1 MAQLMTTTS
10 NARPRNVK
18 PGTILIE
25 TDTGRLI
32 VWDGQAWRLF
42 APSATLDQSFQ
53 NARSVY
59 IQGSIND
66 SGNKTQSTLRS
77 LANDPLLQSNPD
89 QLTISMWFC
98 SYAYSRSTRAAG
110 CTPNGGTILRTDNSS
125 AHADTALQIKPN
137 GVFFTSSEDASGHQR
152 LSGTWLTSHDVLDD
166 RWHHLVITIRSELG
180 DQNNLGTNTDTNLNN
195 KLYCKVYVDGQILT
209 TTTGVTEVVR
219 HMRQSYS
226 THYVLGYASKY
237 NIGFRLGPWQ
247 VDNAPQHQRDPF
259 CGWVDEYAWWDTEL
273 QADEITSMYN
283 GGVSVDLSKDYQ
295 NYTSKNNLHHW
306 YRMGDDQPVTD
317 RQVVTG
323 SVKDHGVVG
332 VRWDLHPYQQY
343 NGSTTYPWTNP
354 SSKAGYIFPRYFH
367 PCQPSGWTSSV
378 FPGYFPW
385 IPGPIFSDFTPSI
398 DGITTTRPD
407 AMLLYHGLGVPQ
419 HNHPIHN
426 ATGDG
431 YSDLYP
437 FGSGADIK

>member
-59 IQGSIND
+59 IQGSRND
-66 SGNKTQSTLRS
+66 SGHKTQSTLRS
-77 LANDPLLQSNPD
+77 NAGDPLLQSNPD

-98 SYAYSRSTRAAG
+98 SYAYSRGHSSYG
-110 CTPNGGTILRTDNSS
+110 CTPNGGVILRTDAWSPYAETSLRINPNSVYF
-125 AHADTALQIKPN
+125 I
-137 GVFFTSSEDASGHQR
+137 SSEDASGHQR
-152 LSGTWLTSHDVLDD
+152 LTGTWLTSHDLLDD
-166 RWHHLVITIRSELG
+166 RWHHVVVTIRSELG
-180 DQNNLGTNTDTNLNN
+180 DQNNLGLNADTNLNN

-219 HMRQSYS
+219 HMNKSYS
-226 THYVLGYASKY
+226 THRVLGYISEH
-237 NIGFRLGPWQ
+237 NQGLRLGPWDLGEQ
-247 VDNAPQHQRDPF
+247 F
-259 CGWVDEYAWWDTEL
+259 CGWVDEYAWWDVEL
-273 QADEITSMYN
+273 QADEIASMYN
-283 GGVSVDLSKDYQ
+283 GGVSMDLSKDYQ

-332 VRWDLHPYQQY
+332 VRWDLYPYQQF
-343 NGSTTYPWTNP
+343 NGTATSPWERFT
-354 SSKAGYIFPRYFH
+354 SKNGVVFPRYYH

-385 IPGPIFSDFTPSI
+385 IPGPIFSDFTPSV
-398 DGITTTRPD
+398 DGTTTTRPD